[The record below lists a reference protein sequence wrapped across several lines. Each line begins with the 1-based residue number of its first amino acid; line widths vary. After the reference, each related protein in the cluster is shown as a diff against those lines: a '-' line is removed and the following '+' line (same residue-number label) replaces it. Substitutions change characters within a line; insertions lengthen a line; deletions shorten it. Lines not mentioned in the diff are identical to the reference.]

1 LLLLLVATSNSFA
14 AEFTPPPL
22 PSVTAVHLGFG
33 EKYKLGCWTPLVVN
47 LRGATVAV
55 RGTISVTVPDGDG
68 VGVRF
73 RSEPVDVPIGL
84 DAQAAFYVN
93 IGRHIDQLQVDFEHD
108 RILSGEPRALS
119 SVPIADPL
127 ELGTKLFVNVGPLVA
142 SAEAL
147 ATRGAVLVGVERL
160 DQLPDRWIGYE
171 GVDGLIVTAT
181 GAELLGRLA
190 NDTGHFLAIEDW
202 IAAGGMLAF
211 VGGPGV
217 PNLLAEHSALGQLIP
232 GTVSKTVVLS
242 RGDALEAY
250 SGSSQR
256 LALPA
261 TRSNDSRQSIPRLVD
276 VHGVVEATEGNVP
289 LVVRAP
295 RGLGQ
300 LVFVA
305 VPLDAAPW
313 ADWAGRDALVA
324 RVLSIADLGSAA
336 TPEPNARAALYG
348 VSDLA
353 GQLYAALDQFRGV
366 RVVSFWIVTGLAM
379 VYLALI
385 GPVDFLFAQRV
396 LRRLEATWITLPAL
410 VAATV
415 VAVGVL
421 GIAEKGIGDRINQLD
436 LIDIDTE
443 NGTLRGTSWLSLF
456 STRAQRLDVGIQRD
470 RGETTDEAS
479 DQSIISF
486 TPPGNGWGGM
496 HSAAV
501 EPQGFEEPYAVSM
514 LLDRLRAVPIEPW
527 STKSF
532 CARWTA
538 HVGETVEAELHA
550 AVEDSVR
557 GRITNRLKV
566 PLKDCLLLAGRYG
579 YMLGDLPTGAQTEI
593 ATERR
598 RDLEVVL
605 KQFAVVKSEKNNSY
619 LQAPIPYDPANL
631 DVPTI
636 LRTMMFYQALGG
648 HNYAQVADAQQSFV
662 DLSALLSLGRAVLLA
677 EVEPAS
683 GLAVEWQ
690 DQSRP
695 LSNGDGRRWQFC
707 RIVFEVK

>member
-242 RGDALEAY
+242 RGRRRDRTIRGNQFH
-250 SGSSQR
+250 GSLTCTESSRR
-256 LALPA
+256 LKGTFRWSCARRVDWDNWCLSPCRSMRRRGLTGPDA
-261 TRSNDSRQSIPRLVD
+261 TRS
-276 VHGVVEATEGNVP
+276 
-289 LVVRAP
+289 
-295 RGLGQ
+295 
-300 LVFVA
+300 
-305 VPLDAAPW
+305 W
-313 ADWAGRDALVA
+313 
-324 RVLSIADLGSAA
+324 
-336 TPEPNARAALYG
+336 
-348 VSDLA
+348 
-353 GQLYAALDQFRGV
+353 
-366 RVVSFWIVTGLAM
+366 
-379 VYLALI
+379 
-385 GPVDFLFAQRV
+385 
-396 LRRLEATWITLPAL
+396 
-410 VAATV
+410 
-415 VAVGVL
+415 
-421 GIAEKGIGDRINQLD
+421 
-436 LIDIDTE
+436 
-443 NGTLRGTSWLSLF
+443 
-456 STRAQRLDVGIQRD
+456 
-470 RGETTDEAS
+470 
-479 DQSIISF
+479 
-486 TPPGNGWGGM
+486 PG
-496 HSAAV
+496 
-501 EPQGFEEPYAVSM
+501 
-514 LLDRLRAVPIEPW
+514 
-527 STKSF
+527 
-532 CARWTA
+532 C
-538 HVGETVEAELHA
+538 
-550 AVEDSVR
+550 
-557 GRITNRLKV
+557 
-566 PLKDCLLLAGRYG
+566 
-579 YMLGDLPTGAQTEI
+579 
-593 ATERR
+593 
-598 RDLEVVL
+598 
-605 KQFAVVKSEKNNSY
+605 
-619 LQAPIPYDPANL
+619 
-631 DVPTI
+631 
-636 LRTMMFYQALGG
+636 
-648 HNYAQVADAQQSFV
+648 
-662 DLSALLSLGRAVLLA
+662 
-677 EVEPAS
+677 
-683 GLAVEWQ
+683 
-690 DQSRP
+690 
-695 LSNGDGRRWQFC
+695 
-707 RIVFEVK
+707 